1 VIREIKLFLLL
12 CRPAV
17 LLLLALFAAIG
28 AARGGVVND
37 LTRMAEIAAIIAS
50 FLVFSVAANDLA
62 DAAIDRINLPGDRRR
77 PLVTGTARQTD
88 MVLLLACS
96 AVLTLGVAA
105 VLNVAVLITACCG
118 LLLSAAYSLPP
129 SRLANRGAVASMIL
143 PACYVATPFLIG
155 LFAGR
160 SAPRPADLV
169 LLAGLYVGFIGRIML
184 KDFRDVRGDALFG
197 KRTFLV
203 RHGRRATC
211 RLSAA
216 LWTVGTILI
225 VSTGRRTDAS
235 TLTYAVPALGVLVLL
250 ALLAKSQRP
259 HRDEL
264 IIASIA
270 ILGRGLLLTL
280 LARDQLAGGHW
291 SGAVQLTLAVITAGQ
306 AWSMYRHGPRTR
318 QLVVDLE
325 IGEDRDRPSHIAV
338 LS

>member
-17 LLLLALFAAIG
+17 LLLLMLFATIG
-28 AARGGVVND
+28 AARAGVVAD
-37 LTRMAEIAAIIAS
+37 QVRMAEIAVIVAS

-77 PLVTGTARQTD
+77 PLVIGTARRAD
-88 MVLLLACS
+88 MMLLLGCS
-96 AVLTLGVAA
+96 AALTLGVAA
-105 VLNVAVLITACCG
+105 VLNVAVFLTACCG
-118 LLLSAAYSLPP
+118 LTISAAYSLPP

-143 PACYVATPFLIG
+143 PACYVATPFLTG

-160 SAPRPADLV
+160 STPRPTDLV
-169 LLAGLYVGFIGRIML
+169 LLAGLYVGFIGRILL

-203 RHGRRATC
+203 RHGRRSTC
-211 RLSAA
+211 RLSAV
-216 LWTVGTILI
+216 LWTGGTLLI
-225 VSTGRRTDAS
+225 ISTGGWTDTS
-235 TLTYAVPALGVLVLL
+235 TLTYAVLAFGVLALL
-250 ALLAKSQRP
+250 ALLAGSDRP

-270 ILGRGLLLTL
+270 ILGRGMLLTL
-280 LARDQLAGGHW
+280 LARDQLTGTHW
-291 SGAVQLTLAVITAGQ
+291 SGAVQLTLALITAGQ

-318 QLVVDLE
+318 QLTMPVGATVHDSEESLE
-325 IGEDRDRPSHIAV
+325 IVR
-338 LS
+338 